1 MKDLSGLIEQVG
13 TLLARV
19 EKGIAD
25 TEGAVGD
32 ALIERADEIERIRT
46 EDMERQRKMID
57 AESDP
62 HKLRGIEALY
72 VAAATDRQRA
82 RRIGRY
88 ERDLKLQREER
99 EAERGEPLIMAP

>member
-1 MKDLSGLIEQVG
+1 MSKDLTKLINSLG
-13 TLLARV
+13 KLLARV

-25 TEGAVGD
+25 TEAVGD
-32 ALIERADEIERIRT
+32 ALIERADEIERVRT
-46 EDMERQRKMID
+46 EDMERQRAMLD

-72 VAAATDRQRA
+72 LAAATDRARA

-88 ERDLKLQREER
+88 ERDLRLEREEADR
-99 EAERGEPLIMAP
+99 ERGEPLIVAP

>member
-1 MKDLSGLIEQVG
+1 MSDLSKLTQDLG

-19 EKGIAD
+19 EKGLAD
-25 TEGAVGD
+25 TDAVGD

>member
-1 MKDLSGLIEQVG
+1 MSDLSKLTQDLG

-99 EAERGEPLIMAP
+99 EAERGEPLIVAP